1 MYCVGLYSRFNKLEN
16 DPKILLG
23 KASDAL
29 LASPRFSTE
38 GGLEIKKTDST
49 TVKSIAELYLL
60 ATVSFYRTAII
71 FLCYISSMEKAFA
84 SKVYSPKSL
93 LGRTLIFSLSFD
105 MLIL

>member
-1 MYCVGLYSRFNKLEN
+1 MYCVDLYSRFNKLEI
-16 DPKILLG
+16 DRGILLG
-23 KASDAL
+23 KASDAPPEL
-29 LASPRFSTE
+29 SLFDR

-49 TVKSIAELYLL
+49 TVITIAEPYLV
-60 ATVSFYRTAII
+60 ASVSFYRTAII
-71 FLCYISSMEKAFA
+71 LLCYISSMEKAFA